1 MLAKTGFPSL
11 YLIHT
16 KQTKQM
22 AKQIT
27 FNQYMKLQTPAAI
40 QTRENWKALQT
51 KRGWSDDYM
60 MTLMKEGFKQLR
72 KGGLV

>member
-1 MLAKTGFPSL
+1 MT
-11 YLIHT
+11 
-16 KQTKQM
+16 
-22 AKQIT
+22 KQIT

-72 KGGLV
+72 KGGLI